1 MDNPTVAPSAQPE
14 AKKLSPMSTQHF
26 DDSQQHVSNEA
37 DFPEDVNVSCE
48 ADSSLLQH
56 DISLANVQPLSVQP
70 DTASAR

>member
-56 DISLANVQPLSVQP
+56 DISLAKP